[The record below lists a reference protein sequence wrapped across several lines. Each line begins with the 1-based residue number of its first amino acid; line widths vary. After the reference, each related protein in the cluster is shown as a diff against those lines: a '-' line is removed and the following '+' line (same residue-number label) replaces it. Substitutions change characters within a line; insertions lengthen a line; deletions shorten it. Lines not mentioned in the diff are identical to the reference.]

1 MNLFSQLQSLYW
13 REPLFLLLALQPVVV
28 YLLTKIIQTGN
39 KTLFADKKL
48 HAWVFI
54 PANAAFKDQLLSKN
68 TLYLFAWLLLSV
80 ALAGPRLP
88 VYQTDKTPLHSANI
102 MFVVDL
108 SPSMQATDIVPN
120 RLRRAKIEL
129 YEFLDNAQQH
139 RVGITVFS
147 ARPHIYV
154 PLTSDYSVLKT
165 YIHSLDKLA
174 LPTLGSNPVAALLL
188 AEKAL
193 SEVKGKSAIVLITDG
208 DFSYSKN
215 NKEYAKLSRLNKHH
229 VPLYILGMGT
239 VEGEAIPLKDGS
251 WLQHKQQAVV
261 SQMNEN
267 QLQQLAKDFNGKYSA
282 VYDDASDWQRLYDN
296 GIAQYKDAVDV
307 DAKQRIIW
315 DELFAYFLIPAIVL
329 FWFSLS
335 RIQFRFINKSSTA
348 FFIVFISTSIIPDQ
362 QALAFELFDSSEQT
376 AYRAYQNNDYA
387 LAETLYKDVQG
398 YSGYLGQG
406 NSLYK
411 QGHYQEAI
419 QQFTFAV
426 LNANTDD
433 KRVAALY
440 NLANSYFRSGQFSL
454 AITVYQDVLR
464 YQPEHKASLYNL
476 NVSQL
481 LKKNIEQRAKE
492 NEWVVAIQQG
502 RGVRS
507 ASVAEGTDINEN
519 TTVSMGDSDSKK
531 KDTIPLPEL
540 PNISDDAL
548 QKLLTAGLKNIQLAE
563 ERLSGQSDP
572 PRSQQQTDGQPATNI
587 DLVRAQQKAN
597 AMTDAQHE
605 LWKRVFEI
613 EEGFPAPVDKPYT
626 LPGVNPW

>member
-28 YLLTKIIQTGN
+28 YLLKKIIQTN
-39 KTLFADKKL
+39 NDALFVEKQL

-54 PANAAFKDQLLSKN
+54 PSKSAFKDQLFSKN
-68 TLYLFAWLLLSV
+68 TLYVIAWLLFSI
-80 ALAGPRLP
+80 ALAGPRTP
-88 VYQTDKTPLHSANI
+88 VYQADKTPLLGANI

-108 SPSMQATDIVPN
+108 SPSMQATDIIPN

-129 YEFLDNAQQH
+129 YEFLENAKQH

-165 YIHSLDKLA
+165 YIQSLDQLE
-174 LPTLGSNPVAALLL
+174 LPTLGSSPAAAILL

-193 SEVKGKSAIVLITDG
+193 AEVKGKSAIVLITDG
-208 DFSYSKN
+208 DFSNSKE
-215 NKEYAKLSRLNKHH
+215 NKEYANLNRLKKHNI
-229 VPLYILGMGT
+229 PLYVLGVGT

-251 WLQHKQQAVV
+251 WLQYKQQAVV
-261 SQMNEN
+261 SQMNEH
-267 QLQQLAKDFNGKYSA
+267 QLQQLAGDFGGKYSA
-282 VYDDASDWQRLYDN
+282 VSDNASDWQYLYAN
-296 GIAQYKDAVDV
+296 GIAQHKDAVEV
-307 DAKQRIIW
+307 DAKQHIIW
-315 DELFAYFLIPAIVL
+315 DELFAYFLIPSIVL

-335 RIQFRFINKSSTA
+335 RLQFNVAKNSIT
-348 FFIVFISTSIIPDQ
+348 FFIVFIALSLVPDQ
-362 QALAFELFDSSEQT
+362 QAHAFELFDSNEQT
-376 AYRAYQNNDYA
+376 AYSAYQNHDYA
-387 LAETLYKDVQG
+387 LAESLYKDVEG
-398 YSGYLGQG
+398 YTGYFGQG

-440 NLANSYFRSGQFSL
+440 NLANSYFRSGEFSL

-476 NVSQL
+476 NVSQV
-481 LKKNIEQRAKE
+481 LKENIEKRAKE

-507 ASVAEGTDINEN
+507 ASVADGTEINEN
-519 TTVSMGDSDSKK
+519 TTVSMGGSENKK
-531 KDTIPLPEL
+531 KETIPLPDL
-540 PNISDDAL
+540 PDISEDAL
-548 QKLLTAGLKNIQLAE
+548 VTLLTAGLKNIQLAE
-563 ERLSGQSDP
+563 ESKSSQSE
-572 PRSQQQTDGQPATNI
+572 QQQAELHTNSQTATKI
-587 DLVRAQQKAN
+587 DLIRAQQKSN
-597 AMTDAQHE
+597 AMTDAQHL

-613 EEGFPAPVDKPYT
+613 EEGFPAPVEKPYT

>member
-1 MNLFSQLQSLYW
+1 MNLLSQLQSIYW

-28 YLLTKIIQTGN
+28 YLLKKIIQTN
-39 KTLFADKKL
+39 NDALFAEKKL

-54 PANAAFKDQLLSKN
+54 PGNATFKDQLLSKN
-68 TLYLFAWLLLSV
+68 TLYLFAWLLFSI
-80 ALAGPRLP
+80 ALAGPRIP
-88 VYQTDKTPLHSANI
+88 VHQADKTPLPGANI

-108 SPSMQATDIVPN
+108 SPSMQATDIIPN

-129 YEFLDNAQQH
+129 YEFLENAQQH
-139 RVGITVFS
+139 RIGITVFS
-147 ARPHIYV
+147 ARAHIYV

-165 YIHSLDKLA
+165 YIHSLDQLD
-174 LPTLGSNPVAALLL
+174 LPTLGSSPVAAILL

-193 SEVKGKSAIVLITDG
+193 AEVKGKSAIVLITDG
-208 DFSYSKN
+208 DFSNSKE
-215 NKEYAKLSRLNKHH
+215 NKEYAKLSRLNKYNI
-229 VPLYILGMGT
+229 PLYILGVGT
-239 VEGEAIPLKDGS
+239 VEGEAIPQKDGT

-261 SQMNEN
+261 SQMNET
-267 QLQQLAKDFNGKYSA
+267 QLQQLATDFGGKYSA
-282 VYDDASDWQRLYDN
+282 VYDDASDWQRLYTN
-296 GIAQYKDAVDV
+296 GIAQHKDAVEV

-335 RIQFRFINKSSTA
+335 RLQFNLVKNSVT
-348 FFIVFISTSIIPDQ
+348 FFIFFIALSLVPEK
-362 QALAFELFDSSEQT
+362 QAHAFELFDSNEQT
-376 AYRAYQNNDYA
+376 AFSAYQNKDYA
-387 LAETLYKDVQG
+387 LAESLYKDVEG
-398 YSGYLGQG
+398 YTGYLGQG

-419 QQFTFAV
+419 QQFTFAT

-433 KRVAALY
+433 KRVAAIY

-476 NVSQL
+476 NVSQV
-481 LKKNIEQRAKE
+481 LKENIEKRAKE

-507 ASVAEGTDINEN
+507 ANVAEGTDINEN
-519 TTVSMGDSDSKK
+519 TTVSMGGSNSKK
-531 KDTIPLPEL
+531 KDTIPLPDL
-540 PNISDDAL
+540 PNISEDAL
-548 QKLLTAGLKNIQLAE
+548 IKLLTAGLKNIQLAE
-563 ERLSGQSDP
+563 EGQPEQSGLSGQAD
-572 PRSQQQTDGQPATNI
+572 SQTATKI
-587 DLVRAQQKAN
+587 DLIRAQQKSN
-597 AMTDAQHE
+597 AMTDAQHL

-613 EEGFPAPVDKPYT
+613 EEGFPAPVEKPYT